1 MSVIEELIRKD
12 DAGTLSFGNYQLDA
26 KTKKSDFHYE
36 GASYKI
42 KTFKEITKLEKNG
55 ALVYESVPG
64 STVTGFRGN
73 SEVVEFDVEA
83 PGDISF
89 TLEME
94 PSTEYKLVVDGV
106 SAGRIQTN
114 VGGKLNASL
123 SLNEG
128 SKSGIKI
135 VKC

>member
-1 MSVIEELIRKD
+1 M
-12 DAGTLSFGNYQLDA
+12 AGIMEGQTGNQNVTWETA
-26 KTKKSDFHYE
+26 K
-36 GASYKI
+36 
-42 KTFKEITKLEKNG
+42 KLN
-55 ALVYESVPG
+55 V
-64 STVTGFRGN
+64 GFDLGLFN
-73 SEVVEFDVEA
+73 DVVEFEVEA
-83 PGDISF
+83 PSDISF

-106 SAGRIQTN
+106 SAGRIPTN

-128 SKSGIKI
+128 AKSSVKI

>member
-1 MSVIEELIRKD
+1 MCIRD
-12 DAGTLSFGNYQLDA
+12 R
-26 KTKKSDFHYE
+26 
-36 GASYKI
+36 
-42 KTFKEITKLEKNG
+42 
-55 ALVYESVPG
+55 SVPG
-64 STVTGFRGN
+64 STVTKFKGN
-73 SEVVEFDVEA
+73 PDVVEFEVEA
-83 PGDISF
+83 PSDISF

-106 SAGRIQTN
+106 SAGRIPTN

-128 SKSGIKI
+128 AKSSVKI

>member
-1 MSVIEELIRKD
+1 MQPTKSK
-12 DAGTLSFGNYQLDA
+12 GNPD
-26 KTKKSDFHYE
+26 
-36 GASYKI
+36 
-42 KTFKEITKLEKNG
+42 
-55 ALVYESVPG
+55 
-64 STVTGFRGN
+64 
-73 SEVVEFDVEA
+73 VVEFEVEA
-83 PGDISF
+83 PSDISF

-106 SAGRIQTN
+106 SAGRIPTN

-128 SKSGIKI
+128 AKSSVKI

>member
-1 MSVIEELIRKD
+1 MCNPD
-12 DAGTLSFGNYQLDA
+12 
-26 KTKKSDFHYE
+26 
-36 GASYKI
+36 
-42 KTFKEITKLEKNG
+42 
-55 ALVYESVPG
+55 
-64 STVTGFRGN
+64 
-73 SEVVEFDVEA
+73 VVEFEVEA
-83 PGDISF
+83 PSDISF

-106 SAGRIQTN
+106 SAGRIPTN

-128 SKSGIKI
+128 AKSSVKI